1 VIRNLLLTLLSVAMV
16 LATGCAAV
24 GNLLANTGR
33 FAMAGAAGLLVLLAG
48 LPAFLTA
55 AAAGFVG
62 AIAFVI
68 TGPILTPGTRAAKAP
83 PTVVGSALTGAFW
96 IAVVGGL
103 VLLAVYE
110 RRRLVS
116 VAKRVTKIVKRGA
129 PGGPAARDK

>member
-1 VIRNLLLTLLSVAMV
+1 VIRNLLFTLLGLAAV

-48 LPAFLTA
+48 LPVFLTA
-55 AAAGFVG
+55 TVAGFIG

-68 TGPILTPGTRAAKAP
+68 TGPILTPGTRAVKAP
-83 PTVVGSALTGAFW
+83 TPVTSALTGAFW
-96 IAVVGGL
+96 IAVVAGL